1 MRPDSENSGFTRA
14 ACAELLIDAGAV
26 VTPSVCEGLLQ
37 SRARGLLQLFQR
49 KGLLPRTLK
58 FLAALGDLD
67 AVRTALDE
75 NGNDLATVNEAFVC
89 ACRFEHEAVASL
101 LLERCIALDPELGD
115 TIDGSVGPPGL
126 RQVLHR
132 TRGPAARDSGRAV
145 EGVRH
150 GAGQRARSTDGDLT
164 AFVRGLQREPW
175 LLGEACVEFQAGSSG
190 RPR

>member
-1 MRPDSENSGFTRA
+1 M
-14 ACAELLIDAGAV
+14 
-26 VTPSVCEGLLQ
+26 CEGILE

-101 LLERCIALDPELGD
+101 LLERSIALDPELGQ
-115 TIDGSVGPPGL
+115 T
-126 RQVLHR
+126 HR
-132 TRGPAARDSGRAV
+132 WKRWAASPSSSTSSKRGRRARDDSRRTV
-145 EGVRH
+145 EGVCH
-150 GAGQRARSTDGDLT
+150 GAGQRARPTM
-164 AFVRGLQREPW
+164 AM
-175 LLGEACVEFQAGSSG
+175 
-190 RPR
+190 

>member
-1 MRPDSENSGFTRA
+1 MHGGLLGIATGAYGDAGDPERERWFTRA

-26 VTPSVCEGLLQ
+26 VTPSVCEGLLE

-101 LLERCIALDPELGD
+101 LLERSIALDPELG
-115 TIDGSVGPPGL
+115 THVDGSVGRLAFIKYFIEKRCGL
-126 RQVLHR
+126 AHATAVGPWKAFVMEQV
-132 TRGPAARDSGRAV
+132 TRGPRWRPD
-145 EGVRH
+145 GVR
-150 GAGQRARSTDGDLT
+150 QRVA
-164 AFVRGLQREPW
+164 A
-175 LLGEACVEFQAGSSG
+175 
-190 RPR
+190 